1 MRNWFN
7 KKNSITLVATLI
19 LLILS
24 AIAYLHKPVQNIDYN
39 TYKKL
44 LQKDLFT
51 KATIVGDK
59 VILSTQKGEYAII
72 RSGIDIGELLH
83 KVPVEIDESQ
93 SMTDVWIFLL
103 FLTIFILFVL
113 LFGKKRLPAKGANM
127 QKPQDQEALPELLHG
142 IKRREIKPVT
152 STVTFAD
159 VAGIEEVKEELGEIV
174 DFLKNPQKYHAFG
187 VKMPK
192 GVLLAGPPGV
202 GKTLIARAVAGEA
215 GVPFFYQSGSEF
227 VQIYVGM
234 GAKRVREL
242 FAAARQYA
250 PSIIFIDEIDAVGKT
265 RGMGRND
272 ERESTLNQLL
282 TQMDGFEES
291 SNVVVIAATNQ
302 YDTLDN
308 ALLRAGRFDRR
319 VFVSLPGIKERMAI
333 LQVHLK
339 DKQHNVDMEALAKAT
354 VGFSGAALSTLV
366 NEAAIYALRHKQ
378 EKITM
383 EDFDAVKA
391 KVLLGKKKLLTFTP
405 YEKEIQATYQ
415 AARALCACWY
425 EVEFE
430 KVSMLDGF
438 LMEMEHEITS
448 KTRLLAKLKV
458 YLAGYVASELYYHEI
473 FTNCAEDIGKAKKV
487 AEEMVQVYAMGDG
500 IYAATIDSAS
510 LIDDAIEDLEEFLH
524 KMQPAVEQLKERLME
539 KEVMN
544 REDVGALVDAFL

>member
-1 MRNWFN
+1 M
-7 KKNSITLVATLI
+7 

-24 AIAYLHKPVQNIDYN
+24 AVAYLHQPVQNIDYN
-39 TYKKL
+39 TYKEL

-51 KATIVGDK
+51 KATIVGNK
-59 VILSTQKGEYAII
+59 VVLSTNDATYAII

-83 KVPVEIDESQ
+83 KVPVEIDDSEKL
-93 SMTDVWIFLL
+93 TDLWVLL
-103 FLTIFILFVL
+103 LSLTAFILFFI
-113 LFGKKRLPAKGANM
+113 LFGKRRTVE
-127 QKPQDQEALPELLHG
+127 KPSDIQNHHTPSEALPEMIPGL
-142 IKRREIKPVT
+142 KNREIKPVT
-152 STVTFAD
+152 SDITFAD

-242 FAAARQYA
+242 FAAAKQYA
-250 PSIIFIDEIDAVGKT
+250 PAIIFIDEIDAVGKA
-265 RGMGRND
+265 RGTGRND

-291 SNVVVIAATNQ
+291 SNIVVIAATNQ
-302 YDTLDN
+302 YDSLDN

-319 VFVSLPGIKERMAI
+319 VFVSLPGIQEREAI
-333 LQVHLK
+333 LSVHLK
-339 DKQHNVDMEALAKAT
+339 GKHYDVDIAALAKAT

-366 NEAAIYALRHKQ
+366 NEAAIHALRHQ
-378 EKITM
+378 HTTITM

-425 EVEFE
+425 EVDFE
-430 KVSMLDGF
+430 KVSILNGF

-448 KTRLLAKLKV
+448 KTRLQAKLKV

-473 FTNCAEDIGKAKKV
+473 FTNCAEDIRKAKKI

-500 IYAATIDSAS
+500 IYAAAIDSAS
-510 LIDDAIEDLEEFLH
+510 LIDEAIEDLEEFLH
-524 KMQPAVEQLKERLME
+524 KMQPAVENLKQRLME
-539 KEVMN
+539 KEVMS
-544 REDVGALVDAFL
+544 REEVGALVDAFL